1 MLPFNSYFIERKVKE
16 TGDTFSSSKVLRI
29 LFISFFVFSLFSS
42 YGFIAGLGP
51 AFAIAPSISLSKD
64 FPVRLLTLLFL
75 QKEKHSLT
83 QKISASETLPRPQW
97 A

>member
-42 YGFIAGLGP
+42 YGFIAGPGP

-64 FPVRLLTLLFL
+64 FPVRLLNF
-75 QKEKHSLT
+75 
-83 QKISASETLPRPQW
+83 
-97 A
+97 